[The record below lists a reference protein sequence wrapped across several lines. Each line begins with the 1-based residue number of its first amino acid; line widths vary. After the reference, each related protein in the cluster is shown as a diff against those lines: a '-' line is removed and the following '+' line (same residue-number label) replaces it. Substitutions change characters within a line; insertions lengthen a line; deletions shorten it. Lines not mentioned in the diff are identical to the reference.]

1 VAEVSEESAGETS
14 STAEPPSS
22 IRLPLIVCGVL
33 IALFVAA
40 GIASK
45 KSTPKPYKLQGSRA
59 VVLPVADRLRSVVV
73 PPCSPPTVITP
84 QNAATQIQVQ
94 GAVAIAIPKGAPTRT
109 VVIPRCSAK
118 AAPSPGGANVPSSAF
133 VLGPGLS
140 VSSQSSVPK
149 GGDPIAYGINNQV
162 TVPGGSPATTIV
174 APPCQGTAAAI
185 KTTVLK
191 PTDASGTVAV
201 APGC

>member
-1 VAEVSEESAGETS
+1 VAEESEESAGNTKS
-14 STAEPPSS
+14 PAKSPGNTRIPTVVGA
-22 IRLPLIVCGVL
+22 VL

-40 GIASK
+40 GIAST
-45 KSTPKPYKLQGSRA
+45 KSKPKPFKLEGSRA
-59 VVLPVADRLRSVVV
+59 VVLPAADRQRSVVV

-94 GAVAIAIPKGAPTRT
+94 GAVAVAVPKGAPQRT

-118 AAPSPGGANVPSSAF
+118 AAPSPGGANVPAAAF
-133 VLGPGLS
+133 VLGPGLT
-140 VSSQSSVPK
+140 VSNVSKVPK
-149 GGDPIAYGINNQV
+149 GGDPIAFGIENQV
-162 TVPGGSPATTIV
+162 TIPAGSPATTIV
-174 APPCQGTAAAI
+174 AAPCQSKAKAQ

-191 PTDASGTVAV
+191 PSAGSGGVAI